1 MSVKIKATSKLKL
14 NDSPV
19 YALASG
25 FSFECNKFD
34 IIVSTLILKKF
45 ILQVVSWGHGGCLEL
60 CIAACQVHKVSVCNN
75 IALNITIIIIKIRSV
90 IVCFL
95 RYKLQLFLFEYWHQL
110 YSCSHM
116 QVTEKSRAH

>member
-1 MSVKIKATSKLKL
+1 MNRPVVDITNSQSNKFVMGVKIKATSKLKL

-45 ILQVVSWGHGGCLEL
+45 ILQVVSWGRLESWANINFAFNKSCQGTLGCLPQ
-60 CIAACQVHKVSVCNN
+60 AA
-75 IALNITIIIIKIRSV
+75 
-90 IVCFL
+90 FL
-95 RYKLQLFLFEYWHQL
+95 ISQGERD
-110 YSCSHM
+110 
-116 QVTEKSRAH
+116 R